1 MFTTFYIIIN
11 FLSYI
16 LPMKLAYFITKCVV
30 AGVYWPFYI
39 KGRIN
44 VEKNLS
50 YAFADRLKRWEK
62 EKIIFET
69 FQNFGLFLYEFL
81 IIRKIN
87 QKTFRKFVN
96 PVGFENIKKALKKGK
111 GVIFLTGHL
120 GNWEWGAALLTYL
133 GHSPM
138 VIAKR
143 FKNRFITNY
152 YFDRRQKQG
161 MEVVYLDEAVRKS
174 LRKLKNNGL
183 VAIVGDRDYT
193 NQGIEVP
200 FFGKNTRFPTGAFL
214 LAMRNGAAVIPTF
227 AVRMGMCKYD
237 VIFNSPLVIESSG
250 YKAED
255 IKKNL
260 MRWVKILESY
270 IRRYPSQWYRFEP
283 FWGLEKE

>member
-1 MFTTFYIIIN
+1 
-11 FLSYI
+11 
-16 LPMKLAYFITKCVV
+16 MKLAYFITKCVV

-69 FQNFGLFLYEFL
+69 FLNFGLFLYEFL

-87 QKTFRKFVN
+87 QRTFRKFVN

>member
-1 MFTTFYIIIN
+1 
-11 FLSYI
+11 
-16 LPMKLAYFITKCVV
+16 MKLAYFITKCVV
-30 AGVYWPFYI
+30 AGVYWSFYR

-44 VEKNLS
+44 VEKNLT
-50 YAFADRLKRWEK
+50 YVFGNRLKKREK
-62 EKIIFET
+62 ERIIFET
-69 FQNFGLFLYEFL
+69 FLNFGLFLYEFL

-174 LRKLKNNGL
+174 LRRLKNNGF